1 MTYSGPPNP
10 KMLMVGEAWGAD
22 EDSMRL
28 PLVGTSGKENWK
40 MLGEALPDVYPE
52 LHAQAMEEILAAP
65 WGLAWI
71 GSRDPWLHAAG
82 IGFTNVLNARPPN
95 NDLKQWCAKKAD
107 LGPTYPYP
115 PLSMGQYLRPE
126 FFHHLKRLHEEV
138 QALRPNVVV
147 LMGNTACWAFLQKT
161 AITSLRGTTQ
171 WSHKF
176 GVKCL
181 PTFHPASLLYEGQW
195 KQRPVI
201 IADYMKA
208 YRESGFPEIRRPKRS
223 VLVNPTLQEVRD
235 WIGRTLAKRPPYL
248 AVDLET
254 SGGMIDTA
262 GFASSP
268 SDALVVPFGPHRVK
282 KGNNYVLIKP
292 QRDGKLVNSYWSFEE
307 EREVWWLIV
316 ELLSSSIPKL
326 FQNGMYDLQYLLK
339 MGIAPTN
346 CLHDTM
352 LAWHSLYPELPKSL
366 GFLGSI
372 LTNDIA
378 WKTFRSARSDSEK
391 RDE

>member
-1 MTYSGPPNP
+1 
-10 KMLMVGEAWGAD
+10 
-22 EDSMRL
+22 
-28 PLVGTSGKENWK
+28 
-40 MLGEALPDVYPE
+40 
-52 LHAQAMEEILAAP
+52 
-65 WGLAWI
+65 
-71 GSRDPWLHAAG
+71 
-82 IGFTNVLNARPPN
+82 
-95 NDLKQWCAKKAD
+95 
-107 LGPTYPYP
+107 
-115 PLSMGQYLRPE
+115 
-126 FFHHLKRLHEEV
+126 
-138 QALRPNVVV
+138 
-147 LMGNTACWAFLQKT
+147 
-161 AITSLRGTTQ
+161 
-171 WSHKF
+171 
-176 GVKCL
+176 
-181 PTFHPASLLYEGQW
+181 
-195 KQRPVI
+195 
-201 IADYMKA
+201 MKA

-223 VLVNPTLQEVRD
+223 IIVNPTLTEVRE
-235 WIGRTLAKRPPYL
+235 WITRTLAQWPPYL